1 MKFPEGV
8 FGSLPR
14 WHNKSKVIV
23 FKIPKIF
30 CTLSGVAISIPEI
43 MVTEIR
49 NLHGFSLSLK
59 STPGMRSNI
68 TTGSPL
74 QKPSLFSGI
83 TVKFTYWKMI
93 FIMFKL
99 ETSRI
104 FLYFSSVPKLICKEL
119 GDQHYQSVLNVT

>member
-1 MKFPEGV
+1 MINAVKFSNNASETYLLLSRTCWKTHQLIQRKKEILLPRIYMKFPEGV

-83 TVKFTYWKMI
+83 TVKFTY
-93 FIMFKL
+93 
-99 ETSRI
+99 
-104 FLYFSSVPKLICKEL
+104 
-119 GDQHYQSVLNVT
+119 

>member
-14 WHNKSKVIV
+14 WHNKSKVII

-59 STPGMRSNI
+59 ALLVCARTL
-68 TTGSPL
+68 L
-74 QKPSLFSGI
+74 QEVLCK
-83 TVKFTYWKMI
+83 
-93 FIMFKL
+93 
-99 ETSRI
+99 SRP
-104 FLYFSSVPKLICKEL
+104 FLV
-119 GDQHYQSVLNVT
+119 G

>member
-14 WHNKSKVIV
+14 WHNKSKVII

-49 NLHGFSLSLK
+49 NLHGFLLSLK
-59 STPGMRSNI
+59 KFHVI
-68 TTGSPL
+68 QVL
-74 QKPSLFSGI
+74 FKPSS
-83 TVKFTYWKMI
+83 
-93 FIMFKL
+93 
-99 ETSRI
+99 I
-104 FLYFSSVPKLICKEL
+104 FLRF
-119 GDQHYQSVLNVT
+119 D

>member
-14 WHNKSKVIV
+14 WHNKPKVII

-83 TVKFTYWKMI
+83 TVKFTY
-93 FIMFKL
+93 
-99 ETSRI
+99 
-104 FLYFSSVPKLICKEL
+104 
-119 GDQHYQSVLNVT
+119 